1 MSQRPRDTDDTE
13 HGWSF
18 AETARRQRLSGLALT
33 PLERL
38 RWLDRHKKELQSLL
52 GRAAKAPDRDGDERG
67 SAAGGSELR

>member
-1 MSQRPRDTDDTE
+1 MSQRPDDAANTE

-18 AETARRQRLSGLALT
+18 EETERRQRLSGLALT

-52 GRAAKAPDRDGDERG
+52 GRAAKPPDREGEDRA
-67 SAAGGSELR
+67 SAAGGSEPS